1 MNYSTSISDIQMIPD
16 DVLSCK
22 SIKSIVIETESKLYK
37 LLLSYIAS
45 NLIET
50 DGATQSFGV
59 NINSTK
65 PKMEGKSDDN
75 SCRVSIEVG
84 LGSFKFKPLSND
96 ADVLYAI
103 HQTIGAPVGTYRDAQ
118 IYRNLILQTTSEV
131 SVIAKFLSDLLDMH
145 DKNEVGTFQCFN
157 WSICSEYWRKQ
168 ATISA
173 RPMES
178 VVLPSST
185 KNRLIKDLERFLSPS
200 TESFYNR
207 NGIPYR
213 RSYLFY
219 GLPGTGKTSMIQAL
233 AGHFKRSVSYLM
245 PTHPKMTDDSLKEA
259 INSLPAETIVVF
271 EDIDSLFSKDRSNK
285 ISSSAL
291 TFSGL
296 LNALDGIGNP
306 KGQIFILTTNLRD
319 QLDQALIRNGRVDLH
334 IEFTYADS
342 EQMET
347 MWSNFYPDA
356 THLAR
361 VFSDNLQRLLQSE
374 RLQITTANMQHFFV
388 TQMDH
393 TAQEALDDVRSIVD
407 EVKLNSTEVVKV
419 SRTQLDHDGSATTT
433 TTTVSVNEEVS
444 EVKSSDDPSAE

>member
-1 MNYSTSISDIQMIPD
+1 MNYSTSISN
-16 DVLSCK
+16 VHSCK

-50 DGATQSFGV
+50 DGETQSFGV

-65 PKMEGKSDDN
+65 PKMEGKSDD
-75 SCRVSIEVG
+75 SSRVSIEVG

-96 ADVLYAI
+96 AAVLYAI

-306 KGQIFILTTNLRD
+306 KGQIFVLTTNLRD

-347 MWSNFYPDA
+347 MWSNFYPEA

-419 SRTQLDHDGSATTT
+419 SRTQLDDDGSAT

>member
-1 MNYSTSISDIQMIPD
+1 MNYSTAISDVEIPG
-16 DVLSCK
+16 VNYN
-22 SIKSIVIETESKLYK
+22 SIKSIVINTESKLYK

-45 NLIET
+45 HLIETT
-50 DGATQSFGV
+50 DGATQSFEV
-59 NINSTK
+59 SINSAK
-65 PKMEGKSDDN
+65 PKIEGKPEDN
-75 SCRVSIEVG
+75 SRVLIEIG
-84 LGSFKFKPLSND
+84 LGSFKFKSLSND
-96 ADVLYAI
+96 TLFAI

-118 IYRNLILQTTSEV
+118 IYRNLILQTTSKV
-131 SVIAKFLSDLLDMH
+131 TVMTKFLGDLLDMH
-145 DKNEVGTFQCFN
+145 DKNEAGTFQCFN

-173 RPMES
+173 RPMDS

-185 KNRLIKDLERFLSPS
+185 KSRLIKDLERFLSPS
-200 TESFYNR
+200 TENFYNR

-259 INSLPAETIVVF
+259 INSLPSETIVVF
-271 EDIDSLFSKDRSNK
+271 EDIDSLFNKDRSNK
-285 ISSSAL
+285 ITSSAL

-306 KGQIFILTTNLRD
+306 KGQIFVLTTNLRD

-347 MWSNFYPDA
+347 MWCNFYPDA
-356 THLAR
+356 AHLAKA
-361 VFSDNLQRLLQSE
+361 FSDKLQMLLQTE
-374 RLQITTANMQHFFV
+374 GLHITTANLQHFFI

-393 TAQEALDDVRSIVD
+393 SAQEALDDVLSIVD
-407 EVKLNSTEVVKV
+407 EAKLNSIEHVKV
-419 SRTQLDHDGSATTT
+419 KASQNLQQGDVGSVCHDEAG
-433 TTTVSVNEEVS
+433 
-444 EVKSSDDPSAE
+444 EVKSDPTVQ

>member
-1 MNYSTSISDIQMIPD
+1 MNYSTSISDIQMFPD
-16 DVLSCK
+16 DIHSCK

-65 PKMEGKSDDN
+65 PKMEGKSDD
-75 SCRVSIEVG
+75 SSRVSIEVG
-84 LGSFKFKPLSND
+84 LGSFKFKPLSNND

-259 INSLPAETIVVF
+259 VNSLPAETIVVF

-306 KGQIFILTTNLRD
+306 KGQIFVLTTNLRD

-347 MWSNFYPDA
+347 MWSNFYPEA

-374 RLQITTANMQHFFV
+374 KLQITTANMQHFFV

-419 SRTQLDHDGSATTT
+419 SRTQLDDDGSATTT
-433 TTTVSVNEEVS
+433 TTVLVNEEVS

>member
-1 MNYSTSISDIQMIPD
+1 
-16 DVLSCK
+16 
-22 SIKSIVIETESKLYK
+22 
-37 LLLSYIAS
+37 
-45 NLIET
+45 
-50 DGATQSFGV
+50 
-59 NINSTK
+59 
-65 PKMEGKSDDN
+65 
-75 SCRVSIEVG
+75 
-84 LGSFKFKPLSND
+84 
-96 ADVLYAI
+96 
-103 HQTIGAPVGTYRDAQ
+103 
-118 IYRNLILQTTSEV
+118 
-131 SVIAKFLSDLLDMH
+131 
-145 DKNEVGTFQCFN
+145 
-157 WSICSEYWRKQ
+157 
-168 ATISA
+168 
-173 RPMES
+173 MES

-259 INSLPAETIVVF
+259 INSLPTETIVVF

-306 KGQIFILTTNLRD
+306 KGQIFVLTTNLRD

-347 MWSNFYPDA
+347 MWSNFYPEA

-361 VFSDNLQRLLQSE
+361 AFSNNLQGLLRSE

-393 TAQEALDDVRSIVD
+393 CAEEALDNVSSIVD
-407 EVKLNSTEVVKV
+407 EVKLNSAELVKA
-419 SRTQLDHDGSATTT
+419 SQTQQVDANGATTA
-433 TTTVSVNEEVS
+433 SLNDAVS
-444 EVKSSDDPSAE
+444 EVKSSDDPSSE

>member
-1 MNYSTSISDIQMIPD
+1 MNYYSTAISDVQMIPD
-16 DVLSCK
+16 VVDSK
-22 SIKSIVIETESKLYK
+22 AIKSIVIDTESKLYK

-50 DGATQSFGV
+50 DGATTQSFAV
-59 NINSTK
+59 NINSAK
-65 PKMEGKSDDN
+65 PKIGGKSDD
-75 SCRVSIEVG
+75 SSSRVSIEVG
-84 LGSFKFKPLSND
+84 LGSFKFKSLNND
-96 ADVLYAI
+96 AVLYAI

-131 SVIAKFLSDLLDMH
+131 AVIAKFLSDLLDMH

-185 KNRLIKDLERFLSPS
+185 KNRLIKDLERFLSLS
-200 TESFYNR
+200 TESFYHR

-259 INSLPAETIVVF
+259 INSLPTETIVVF

-306 KGQIFILTTNLRD
+306 KGQIFVLTTNLRD

-347 MWSNFYPDA
+347 MWSNFYPEA

-361 VFSDNLQRLLQSE
+361 AFSNNLQGLLRSE

-393 TAQEALDDVRSIVD
+393 CAEEALDNVSSIVD
-407 EVKLNSTEVVKV
+407 EVKLNSAELVKA
-419 SRTQLDHDGSATTT
+419 SQTQQVDANGATTA
-433 TTTVSVNEEVS
+433 SLNDAVS
-444 EVKSSDDPSAE
+444 EVKSSDDPSSE

>member
-1 MNYSTSISDIQMIPD
+1 MNCSTTISTFHIPNVD
-16 DVLSCK
+16 SK
-22 SIKSIVIETESKLYK
+22 SVKSIVIGTESKLYK
-37 LLLSYIAS
+37 LLLTYIAT
-45 NLIET
+45 NLIECDEGT
-50 DGATQSFGV
+50 TAQSFEV
-59 NINSTK
+59 HIDSAK
-65 PKMEGKSDDN
+65 PKLENKQSGS
-75 SCRVSIEVG
+75 RVSVEVG
-84 LGSFKFKPLSND
+84 LGFFAFKSLSSD
-96 ADVLYAI
+96 KLYAI
-103 HQTIGAPVGTYRDAQ
+103 HQTIGEPVGTYRDAQ
-118 IYRNLILQTTSEV
+118 IYRNLILMTTLELAV
-131 SVIAKFLSDLLDMH
+131 LTKFLSDLLDMH
-145 DKNEVGTFQCFN
+145 DKNDEGTFQCFN

-173 RPMES
+173 RPMGS

-200 TESFYNR
+200 TEQFYNR

-285 ISSSAL
+285 IASSAL

-306 KGQIFILTTNLRD
+306 KGQIFVLTTNLRE
-319 QLDQALIRNGRVDLH
+319 QLDHALIRNGRVDLH

-342 EQMET
+342 EQMQT
-347 MWSNFYPDA
+347 MWSNFYPDGV
-356 THLAR
+356 HLAKAFA
-361 VFSDNLQRLLQSE
+361 VKLQTLLQAE
-374 RLQITTANMQHFFV
+374 GLNITTANMQHFFV
-388 TQMDH
+388 SQMDH
-393 TAQEALDDVRSIVD
+393 TADEALEHVGSIVD
-407 EVKLNSTEVVKV
+407 EIKLN
-419 SRTQLDHDGSATTT
+419 
-433 TTTVSVNEEVS
+433 N
-444 EVKSSDDPSAE
+444 AELV

>member
-1 MNYSTSISDIQMIPD
+1 MINCSTTISTFKIPTVD
-16 DVLSCK
+16 PK
-22 SIKSIVIETESKLYK
+22 SVKSIVIGTESKLYK
-37 LLLSYIAS
+37 LLLTYIAT
-45 NLIET
+45 NLIECDEGIT
-50 DGATQSFGV
+50 SQSFEV
-59 NINSTK
+59 HIDSAK
-65 PKMEGKSDDN
+65 PKPENKQSGS
-75 SCRVSIEVG
+75 RVSVEVG
-84 LGSFKFKPLSND
+84 LGFFAFKSLSSD
-96 ADVLYAI
+96 KLYAI
-103 HQTIGAPVGTYRDAQ
+103 HQTIGEPVGTYRDAQ
-118 IYRNLILQTTSEV
+118 IYRNLILMTTLELAV
-131 SVIAKFLSDLLDMH
+131 LTKFLSDLLDMH
-145 DKNEVGTFQCFN
+145 DKNDEGTFQCFN

-173 RPMES
+173 RPMGS

-200 TESFYNR
+200 TEQFYNR

-285 ISSSAL
+285 IASSAL

-306 KGQIFILTTNLRD
+306 KGQIFVLTTNLRE
-319 QLDQALIRNGRVDLH
+319 QLDHALIRNGRVDLH

-342 EQMET
+342 EQMQT
-347 MWSNFYPDA
+347 MWSNFYPDSV
-356 THLAR
+356 HLAKAFA
-361 VFSDNLQRLLQSE
+361 VKLQTLLQTE
-374 RLQITTANMQHFFV
+374 GLNITTANMQHFFV
-388 TQMDH
+388 SQMDH
-393 TAQEALDDVRSIVD
+393 TADEALEHVGSIVD
-407 EVKLNSTEVVKV
+407 EIKLNNAELMQASKRAEDIAVV
-419 SRTQLDHDGSATTT
+419 SSQSASDLA
-433 TTTVSVNEEVS
+433 VA
-444 EVKSSDDPSAE
+444 EVKSDPIVE

>member
-1 MNYSTSISDIQMIPD
+1 MNYYSTAISDVQMIPD
-16 DVLSCK
+16 VVDSK
-22 SIKSIVIETESKLYK
+22 AIKSIVIDTESKLYK

-50 DGATQSFGV
+50 DGATTQSFAV
-59 NINSTK
+59 NINSAK
-65 PKMEGKSDDN
+65 PKIEGKSDD
-75 SCRVSIEVG
+75 SSRVSIEVG
-84 LGSFKFKPLSND
+84 LGSFKFKSLNND
-96 ADVLYAI
+96 VVLYAI

-131 SVIAKFLSDLLDMH
+131 AVIAKFLSDLLDMH

-200 TESFYNR
+200 TESFYHR

-259 INSLPAETIVVF
+259 INSLPTETIVVF
-271 EDIDSLFSKDRSNK
+271 EDIDSLFSKNRSNK

-306 KGQIFILTTNLRD
+306 KGQIFVLTTNLRD

-347 MWSNFYPDA
+347 MWSNFYPEA
-356 THLAR
+356 VHLAR
-361 VFSDNLQRLLQSE
+361 AFSTNLQGLLRSE

-388 TQMDH
+388 TQMDQS
-393 TAQEALDDVRSIVD
+393 AEEALDNVNSIVD
-407 EVKLNSTEVVKV
+407 EVKLNSAELVKA
-419 SRTQLDHDGSATTT
+419 SRTQQVDDSGATTAL
-433 TTTVSVNEEVS
+433 VNDSVS
-444 EVKSSDDPSAE
+444 EVKSSDVPSSE